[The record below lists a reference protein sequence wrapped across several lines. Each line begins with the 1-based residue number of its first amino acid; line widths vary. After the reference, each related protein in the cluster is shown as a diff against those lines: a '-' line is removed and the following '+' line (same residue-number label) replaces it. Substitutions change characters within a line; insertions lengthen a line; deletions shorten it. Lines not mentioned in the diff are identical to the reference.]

1 MIAAVVMPTTI
12 HDVFDLENAVIRG
25 PRREAE
31 LTALELRMC
40 AALVARHQMLC
51 SKHYLVEAIWP
62 QERAPDSAY
71 DKSLWRLGQRVREKL
86 VEAGLSG
93 EGLRTRT
100 GLGYVLDVEKL

>member
-12 HDVFDLENAVIRG
+12 QDVFDLDKAVIRG
-25 PRREAE
+25 PLREAE
-31 LTALELRMC
+31 LTRLELRMVE
-40 AALVARHQMLC
+40 ALVRRHQMLC
-51 SKHYLVEAIWP
+51 TRHYLVEAIWP
-62 QERAPDSAY
+62 GEQAPDSAY

-93 EGLRTRT
+93 DGLRTRT